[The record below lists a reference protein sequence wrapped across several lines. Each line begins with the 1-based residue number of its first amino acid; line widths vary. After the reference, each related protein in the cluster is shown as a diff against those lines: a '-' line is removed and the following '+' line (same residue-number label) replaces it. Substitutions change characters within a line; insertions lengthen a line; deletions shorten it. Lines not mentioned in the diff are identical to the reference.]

1 MFDTIVAAPPD
12 PILGLTEAFKKDP
25 SLMRL
30 RAHFSAIS
38 GWLLQHTVL
47 LSLVIICGSAGT
59 KPVAAADL
67 IVRYDQSQL
76 LRLPRPASEVII
88 GNPSIADATILN
100 TTMVVLTGRSRLI
113 AYIRADVNGEEA
125 VDGFITFVYVD
136 EKGKPRPHEI
146 VINAETPEEIAL
158 QERAKNL

>member
-1 MFDTIVAAPPD
+1 MGIQALSIYHLVKSEDLNHHRTLFAGRGAEWLV
-12 PILGLTEAFKKDP
+12 EAGF
-25 SLMRL
+25 
-30 RAHFSAIS
+30 I
-38 GWLLQHTVL
+38 
-47 LSLVIICGSAGT
+47 
-59 KPVAAADL
+59 AAANL
-67 IVRYDQSQL
+67 LPLEFILCVKIHGMEFRRPVR
-76 LRLPRPASEVII
+76 PGEII
-88 GNPSIADATILN
+88 RFVSS
-100 TTMVVLTGRSRLI
+100 VVLTGRSRLI